1 MTRTFRHI
9 ALPAM
14 APLLFMAVA
23 AIPVETIGC
32 RNRGLLAV
40 CIVFVSLMA
49 ALVCAVMAL
58 KGRLRS
64 DPLSLWWV
72 VSALILIVPAIA
84 LLILA

>member
-1 MTRTFRHI
+1 MTRAFRHI
-9 ALPAM
+9 VLPAM

-40 CIVFVSLMA
+40 CIVFVSLIA
-49 ALVCAVMAL
+49 ALVCAVMAF

-64 DPLSLWWV
+64 DPLLLWWV

-84 LLILA
+84 LLVLA